1 MPMMKQKALTIKA
14 KLVFIILFFLCVPL
28 LAFGTLWYSSST
40 ESIEKNAIGYSE
52 QLVRQINGQLD
63 SYFGDLQRVTYPL
76 LLHPQIQT
84 FMKLD
89 PNDQYERFL
98 ISKKISDELFPAI
111 IFGRPD
117 IYGLSIVSK
126 SGTVTSSYNAIAAKA
141 SYDLYKDALTGDQN
155 YKITGLSVIDSTT
168 VLTITRRFVDTLTY
182 QSTGLLVVHV
192 RMNEI
197 IKICEK
203 IKLGQSGFVWIMDQ
217 DGKVIYHPEKEKWGK
232 AINTQ
237 HIQPNLQEPRG
248 YYVETIN
255 DTKKLI
261 ITDRSPL
268 TGWTLISEVPL
279 KELNG
284 DLVRWRNVTVWIGL
298 LLVSLALFLVGGFS
312 LYLTQ
317 SLLHLRRLM
326 RRAEEGD
333 LNVRAPEKRN
343 DEIGGL
349 NRSFNRMVGEIQ
361 RLIVEIQHSR
371 QKEIEMELRQRESA
385 LLVMQSQI
393 NPHFLYNTLE
403 IMNSYAIIEGVKP
416 ISRMATSLADIFRY
430 SIGYPQQSVT
440 LKEELRYISTY
451 LEIQQERFKTLR
463 VELNFQEEDLPGV
476 LALRLMIQPLVENVF
491 KHGYE
496 RHRVKPTY
504 IGITGERSEDG
515 YILRIE
521 DEGKGMDNELKKEY
535 NLAFN
540 NNEVNLRSD
549 SGVITNGSSESI
561 GLWNVHQ
568 RIRLSFGSPY
578 GLYITKSNETGT
590 VVEMKLKY
598 AAHE

>member
-1 MPMMKQKALTIKA
+1 
-14 KLVFIILFFLCVPL
+14 
-28 LAFGTLWYSSST
+28 
-40 ESIEKNAIGYSE
+40 
-52 QLVRQINGQLD
+52 
-63 SYFGDLQRVTYPL
+63 
-76 LLHPQIQT
+76 
-84 FMKLD
+84 
-89 PNDQYERFL
+89 
-98 ISKKISDELFPAI
+98 
-111 IFGRPD
+111 
-117 IYGLSIVSK
+117 
-126 SGTVTSSYNAIAAKA
+126 
-141 SYDLYKDALTGDQN
+141 
-155 YKITGLSVIDSTT
+155 
-168 VLTITRRFVDTLTY
+168 
-182 QSTGLLVVHV
+182 
-192 RMNEI
+192 
-197 IKICEK
+197 
-203 IKLGQSGFVWIMDQ
+203 
-217 DGKVIYHPEKEKWGK
+217 
-232 AINTQ
+232 
-237 HIQPNLQEPRG
+237 
-248 YYVETIN
+248 
-255 DTKKLI
+255 
-261 ITDRSPL
+261 
-268 TGWTLISEVPL
+268 
-279 KELNG
+279 
-284 DLVRWRNVTVWIGL
+284 
-298 LLVSLALFLVGGFS
+298 
-312 LYLTQ
+312 
-317 SLLHLRRLM
+317 
-326 RRAEEGD
+326 
-333 LNVRAPEKRN
+333 
-343 DEIGGL
+343 
-349 NRSFNRMVGEIQ
+349 MVGEIQ

-540 NNEVNLRSD
+540 NEVNQRSD